1 MQLTHLRSWLARQ
14 LERLEHLIDTFGAS
28 TMLLLLA
35 SLIVSLGMVFLNDS
49 LITTTRA
56 KTDELG
62 RLDKLLTELWKT
74 RTQLALAETSQQGY
88 LLLHAEDYVQPY
100 EEATQALN
108 QHLQEI
114 DHLLIRANLGEN
126 QDLQAQLNEVIS
138 AVSRKSAEMNVAM
151 GFAKK
156 RQFERAMAVV
166 KLNDDL
172 QERHRIESMVQRFE
186 QQVQAYRS
194 DLADSRNV
202 SRSLTRIVV
211 MLCPLLFISLV
222 IVIVRRLLL
231 ELAEKAVLHRR
242 LSDEN
247 QAYQTNIHAL
257 TQKLQGMALQAQTDI
272 ERERYQLSREL
283 HDELGALLTAIKMDL
298 SWAIKSLKDDVP
310 QVTAKL
316 AKTNQYVD
324 RSINF
329 KREIVQNLHPTMLKS
344 FGLVASLQ
352 NLLAE
357 AKARNG
363 WVVDA
368 ILPEQALPINETI
381 ALIVYRIT
389 QESLNNC
396 SKYAQASQISVH
408 VLFDEQHL
416 KLDISDNGVG
426 FDPASLNSHTHGIS
440 GMRNRVESI
449 GGHYAIHSQPGQ
461 GVHTSVLLPRLAML
475 ENNAAVESKPHEP
488 IDKKV

>member
-1 MQLTHLRSWLARQ
+1 MKLTHLRNWLSKQ

-35 SLIVSLGMVFLNDS
+35 SLLVSLGMVFLNDS

-56 KTDELG
+56 KTDALG
-62 RLDKLLTELWKT
+62 TLDKLLGELWKT
-74 RTQLALAETSQQGY
+74 RTELALAETSQQGY
-88 LLLHAEDYVQPY
+88 LLTHAEDYVQPY

-108 QHLQEI
+108 QHLHEI
-114 DHLLIRANLGEN
+114 DHLLIRSDLGDN
-126 QDLQAQLNEVIS
+126 QALQGQLNEVVS

-166 KLNDDL
+166 KLNDGME
-172 QERHRIESMVQRFE
+172 ERHRIESMVQRFE

-194 DLADSRNV
+194 DLADSRNL
-202 SRSLTRIVV
+202 SRSLTRVV
-211 MLCPLLFISLV
+211 VTLCPLLFMTLV

-231 ELAEKAVLHRR
+231 ELAEKASLHSR
-242 LSDEN
+242 LTEEN
-247 QAYQTNIHAL
+247 QTYQANISAL
-257 TQKLQGMALQAQTDI
+257 TQKLQGMALEAQTDI

-283 HDELGALLTAIKMDL
+283 HDELGALLTAIKMDI
-298 SWAIKSLKDDVP
+298 SWALKSLKDVVP

-316 AKTNQYVD
+316 TKTNQYVD

-344 FGLVASLQ
+344 FGLIASLQ
-352 NLLAE
+352 NLISE
-357 AKARNG
+357 AKARQP

-368 ILPEQALPINETI
+368 IFPEQEMAIHETI

-396 SKYAQASQISVH
+396 SKYAQATQISVH
-408 VLFDEQHL
+408 LLLDEQHL

-426 FDPASLNSHTHGIS
+426 FDPANLSTHTHGIS

-461 GVHTSVLLPRLAML
+461 GVHTSVLLPRLLAL
-475 ENNAAVESKPHEP
+475 PSPSQEP
-488 IDKKV
+488 PAISE